1 MKLRGQRI
9 LLNLPKPPDSQ
20 LFLNEKIK
28 NEMMEAQMKK
38 MVKLEVFDVGELVDD
53 IKKGD
58 MVYIP
63 IKELQQADVVE
74 IGNKPK
80 ALLNALSVAIIW

>member
-58 MVYIP
+58 VVYIP
-63 IKELQQADVVE
+63 VKELQQTDVVE
-74 IGNKPK
+74 IGNKSK
-80 ALLNALSVAIIW
+80 ALVNALSVAIIW

>member
-38 MVKLEVFDVGELVDD
+38 MVKLEIFDVGELVEDV
-53 IKKGD
+53 KKGD

>member
-58 MVYIP
+58 VVYIP
-63 IKELQQADVVE
+63 VKDLQQADVVE

-80 ALLNALSVAIIW
+80 ALVNALSVAIIW

>member
-63 IKELQQADVVE
+63 VKDLQQADVVE

-80 ALLNALSVAIIW
+80 ALVNALSVAIIW

>member
-9 LLNLPKPPDSQ
+9 LLNLPKPPDTQ

-28 NEMMEAQMKK
+28 NEMMEQQMKK

-58 MVYIP
+58 VVYIP
-63 IKELQQADVVE
+63 VKDLQQADVVE

-80 ALLNALSVAIIW
+80 ALVNALSVAIIW

>member
-9 LLNLPKPPDSQ
+9 LLNLPKPPDTQ

-28 NEMMEAQMKK
+28 NEMMEQQMKK

-58 MVYIP
+58 VVYIP
-63 IKELQQADVVE
+63 VKDLQQADVVE